1 MITPA
6 EYYYKKIQC
15 RYEFASMLFIKDF
28 NSVESKQ
35 DAGYV
40 QDWLSYKTTFRIEEK
55 DFFSQSQLWREE
67 IIKILWL
74 ARIKKFLACEK
85 IIFNDKES
93 IYLNNWQGLKE
104 VTGYGIEK
112 ITHIDYANEI
122 YDYRHKNFFI
132 SITDSKLFNLNRF
145 LFYCAYLCPVELIKK
160 FHEKY
165 AIPYHAQIIVMERL
179 IQNECYERA
188 VDYLFN
194 VLNVKDNIRKRE
206 IYQEILLSAFLDNT
220 SEKLIEFTL
229 SLLKNDED
237 IMGILQSHDFLN
249 GGELELLYMEKV
261 MPELVNLEKQKING
275 IIEHNAIKQ
284 GKRL

>member
-15 RYEFASMLFIKDF
+15 RYEFDSMLFIKDF
-28 NSVESKQ
+28 NSVESER

-40 QDWLSYKTTFRIEEK
+40 QYWSGYKKTFKIEEK
-55 DFFSQSQLWREE
+55 DFFSQSQLWREQ
-67 IIKILWL
+67 IIKLLWTS
-74 ARIKKFLACEK
+74 RIERFLVCEK
-85 IIFNDKES
+85 IIFNEKES
-93 IYLNNWQGLKE
+93 IYLDNWQGLKE
-104 VTGYGIEK
+104 VTGYGIEQ

-132 SITDSKLFNLNRF
+132 SITGSKLFNLNRF

-179 IQNECYERA
+179 IQNECYEEA
-188 VDYLFN
+188 INYLFN
-194 VLNVKDNIRKRE
+194 VLNIKDNSRKSE
-206 IYQEILLSAFLDNT
+206 MYHEILLSAFLDNT
-220 SEKLIEFTL
+220 SDKLIEFTL

-237 IMGILQSHDFLN
+237 IVDILQNHDFLN
-249 GGELELLYMEKV
+249 GGDLETLYMKKV
-261 MPELVNLEKQKING
+261 IPEIVNLEKQKMKG
-275 IIEHNAIKQ
+275 IIKHNAIKQ
-284 GKRL
+284 EKRL